1 MRRNVRSHPESPI
14 QRPEPEQ
21 SPVWRRMSAQMWWQG
36 LILALLLALGPWV
49 EGAIALSAIQR
60 VGDRGP
66 SVTQLQ
72 RQLAALGMLRS
83 GPTGSFDATTRSALQ
98 TFQRSQGLYPKGSV
112 DISTQQSLASRTQ
125 PMTAHLQTG
134 DRGPSVREL
143 QTLLRRAGAFPGAIT
158 GTFDTTTRQSLQRF
172 QQNRGLTAT
181 GRVDVNTAL
190 ALRQVGSS
198 TPITPNFP
206 SQPSRPSFG
215 GTARS
220 IQPGDQG
227 PTVIALQQRLR
238 QLGFF
243 RYPRNTGIYGSV
255 TTTAVRD
262 FQRSRGL
269 PATGVATPA
278 TRAAL
283 ISTQGTGGQAIA
295 PNDVPVPGGTAIAPS
310 STARPTARPTNIMR
324 TGSRGPQV
332 VALQQRL
339 RELGFFQ
346 APTNTGYFDST
357 TAAAVRAFQ
366 RSRGLSADG
375 IAGPATLGALIQAP
389 RLAPQTVPQSTS
401 LPPHWVSVSGYGT
414 AGRTP
419 LAPGQSGDRVT
430 ALQQRLRQLGFFRYP
445 RNTNYYGTIT
455 ATAVRDFQRSRGL
468 APTGIADLSTQIA
481 LGL

>member
-1 MRRNVRSHPESPI
+1 
-14 QRPEPEQ
+14 
-21 SPVWRRMSAQMWWQG
+21 MSAQMWWQG
-36 LILALLLALGPWV
+36 LILALLLALGTWV
-49 EGAIALSAIQR
+49 EGAIALSATQR

-72 RQLAALGMLRS
+72 RQLAALGLLRS
-83 GPTGSFDATTRSALQ
+83 VPTGSFDATTRTALQ
-98 TFQRSQGLYPKGSV
+98 AFQRSQGLYPTGSV

-125 PMTAHLQTG
+125 PMTARLQPG

-143 QTLLRRAGAFPGAIT
+143 QTLLRRSGTFPGAIT

-172 QQNRGLTAT
+172 QQSQGLAGT
-181 GRVDVNTAL
+181 GQVDARTAL
-190 ALRQVGSS
+190 ALRQIGSGTPS
-198 TPITPNFP
+198 GGTPIAPSFPGQP
-206 SQPSRPSFG
+206 SQPSFG

-227 PTVIALQQRLR
+227 PTVVALQQRLR

-243 RYPRNTGIYGSV
+243 RYPRNTGIYGPV

-283 ISTQGTGGQAIA
+283 INTQGMGGQAIVPNYA
-295 PNDVPVPGGTAIAPS
+295 PNYAPSYVPVRTAIAPS
-310 STARPTARPTNIMR
+310 TTARPTARPTNIMR
-324 TGSRGPQV
+324 TGSRGPEV

-389 RLAPQTVPQSTS
+389 RLAPQTAPQTLS
-401 LPPHWVSVSGYGT
+401 PPLSPTNRRVSVADYGT

-445 RNTNYYGTIT
+445 RNTRYYGTLT
-455 ATAVRDFQRSRGL
+455 TTAVRDFQYSRGL
-468 APTGIADLSTQIA
+468 APTGIADISTQIA